1 MITFR
6 QRITIPDREV
16 AMEQIPLFE
25 LPRQKGAP
33 IPLDQK
39 VQTELVNLMAQ
50 ALVVVHEA
58 HRAKSSDKGGNRD
71 GGNATKSQ
79 D

>member
-6 QRITIPDREV
+6 QRTIILDREV

-25 LPRQKGAP
+25 LRGHKGAP
-33 IPLDQK
+33 IPLDRK
-39 VQTELVNLMAQ
+39 VQTELATLMAQ
-50 ALVVVHEA
+50 ALVMIYEA
-58 HRAKSSDKGGNRD
+58 HRAKSNDKGGNRD
-71 GGNATKSQ
+71 GGDSTKSQ

>member
-1 MITFR
+1 
-6 QRITIPDREV
+6 
-16 AMEQIPLFE
+16 MEQIPLFE
-25 LPRQKGAP
+25 LRAHKGAP

-39 VQTELVNLMAQ
+39 VQTALVTLMAQ

-71 GGNATKSQ
+71 GGNSTKSQ